1 MSIPKSSQPITRTTP
16 AEALP
21 EAQAPAVSNPAIR
34 HDDVNS
40 FIASMVIKSVSNFAE
55 IYSNKKKPD
64 QEPMKQKNMLQTI
77 YTEYKKPFNDFLTI
91 LGGASSASVR
101 PFVGAFK
108 SMYLG
113 SGGIESY
120 MIGYQF
126 NHYSGP
132 ANALGG
138 AIAALLSSSLFFK
151 DSALKTGAD
160 LLLKNI
166 ESGIKNPKIAPV
178 FRFDPS
184 SMGKALLTIAASKIT
199 NKLTE
204 NSKIHRPENA
214 GTEMTKSD
222 QKYANQLSIG
232 MAYAYTMQ
240 AIIGLPGIKE
250 GLADFF
256 IPKFKSEKNYEDLLK
271 TESITTDPAELAK
284 ILAAKPRAKY
294 LAERAKSIRV
304 EIPQQ
309 IHQLTAVGLIAIA
322 TYKLFNTADEEN
334 SDNYVRQQN
343 NQ

>member
-1 MSIPKSSQPITRTTP
+1 MSIPQSSQSKIRTTP

-21 EAQAPAVSNPAIR
+21 EAQAPAVSNPTIR
-34 HDDVNS
+34 HDGVNS
-40 FIASMVIKSVSNFAE
+40 IIASMVIKSVSNFAE
-55 IYSNKKKPD
+55 IYSSKKKPD
-64 QEPMKQKNMLQTI
+64 QEPMKQKNMLQTV
-77 YTEYKKPFNDFLTI
+77 YTEYKKPINDFLTV

-108 SMYLG
+108 SVLLGHAGNNAYL
-113 SGGIESY
+113 SGHD
-120 MIGYQF
+120 F
-126 NHYSGP
+126 NLYSGP
-132 ANALGG
+132 VNALGG
-138 AIAALLSSSLFFK
+138 AFAGLLSSGLFFK

-166 ESGIKNPKIAPV
+166 QSGIKNPKIAPI

-184 SMGKALLTIAASKIT
+184 SMGKALLSIAVSKLT
-199 NKLTE
+199 SKLTE

-214 GTEMTKSD
+214 GTEMTQSD
-222 QKYANQLSIG
+222 QKYANQLFTGI
-232 MAYAYTMQ
+232 AYAYTMQ

-256 IPKFKSEKNYEDLLK
+256 IPKFKSEKNYDEMLK
-271 TESITTDPAELAK
+271 TESITTDPAELTK
-284 ILAAKPRAKY
+284 MLAEKPRAKY

-309 IHQLTAVGLIAIA
+309 IHMLTAVGLITIA
-322 TYKLFNTADEEN
+322 TYTLFHKADEEN
-334 SDNYVRQQN
+334 SGNYVRQKN